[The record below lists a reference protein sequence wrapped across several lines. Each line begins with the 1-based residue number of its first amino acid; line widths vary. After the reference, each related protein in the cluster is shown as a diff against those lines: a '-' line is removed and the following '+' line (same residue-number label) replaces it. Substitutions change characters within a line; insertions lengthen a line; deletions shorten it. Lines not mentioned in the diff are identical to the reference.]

1 MSQLFS
7 IQDDKI
13 VINKLDLTSLE
24 GNVTHTGS
32 LVLNGTETINGDV
45 TVTGD
50 VTVQRKLI
58 VDVIQAN
65 QIINN
70 NLTNNGAAGSTKFLA
85 STEAELNGQGIA
97 WGTLN
102 IETQLAYRTGGRLW
116 TNMNFDLAPGNTYQ
130 INNLDILTFNTLGS
144 SVVKSSLRQL
154 APLNNLTVVGDTN
167 LGDVLVVASDT
178 SRVGI
183 NTENPNATFSV
194 VSDNVE
200 VILGSFN
207 GAAAIGSFTNNDLV
221 IVSDNIPRITV
232 RAGET
237 HIGAKNQ
244 TATNLYVHGTVYA
257 NEVITNTKTT
267 SNLEFNNIDTGLVWT
282 DSRSNKQLLMTSSAL
297 WSTEDINLS
306 GEKSYKINDHL
317 VLSET
322 TLGSGITSSNLSV
335 LGTLDNL
342 TVSGSSNLATVTA
355 QSIHTTELT
364 VNAINLSSINSDSLS
379 VNVNNT
385 TALEI
390 NNNAISIGNVQ
401 TSARPVK
408 VFGNLSINVNTP
420 DPTLALQVAG
430 NIGFAGRKFI
440 TADASP
446 ANGSFN
452 KGDTCWNTEPT
463 IGGYMGWVCIVAG
476 TPGQWSPFGL
486 IN

>member
-24 GNVTHTGS
+24 GNVTHTGT
-32 LVLNGTETINGDV
+32 LTLNGTETINGDV

-50 VTVQRKLI
+50 VTVQKKLI

-70 NLTNNGAAGSTKFLA
+70 NLTNNGANGSTKFTAA
-85 STEAELNGQGIA
+85 SEDELNGQGLA

-102 IETQLAYRTGGRLW
+102 TETQLAYRTGGRLW
-116 TNMNFDLAPGNTYQ
+116 TNMNFDLAPGNAYQ
-130 INNLDILTFNTLGS
+130 INNLDILTYNTLGS

-183 NTENPNATFSV
+183 NTESPNAVFGV
-194 VSDNVE
+194 VADNVE
-200 VILGSFN
+200 VILGSIN

-221 IVSDNIPRITV
+221 IVSDNIPRITI

-244 TATNLYVHGTVYA
+244 TASNLYVHGTVYA
-257 NEVITNTKTT
+257 NEVVTNTKTT
-267 SNLEFNNIDTGLVWT
+267 NNLEFNSLDTGLVWT
-282 DSRSNKQLLMTSSAL
+282 DSRSNKHLLMTDSAL

-306 GEKSYKINDHL
+306 IGKSYKINDQL

-322 TLGSGITSSNLSV
+322 ALGSGVTSSSLTE
-335 LGTLDNL
+335 LGTLNNL
-342 TVSGSSNLATVTA
+342 TVSGLSNLSTVTA
-355 QSIHTTELT
+355 QAIHTTELS
-364 VNAINLSSINSDSLS
+364 VNAINLSTINSDSLS
-379 VNVNNT
+379 ISVNNT
-385 TALEI
+385 ISLEV
-390 NNNAISIGNVQ
+390 NDNVISIGNAQ

-408 VFGNLSINVNTP
+408 VFGNLSINVNSP
-420 DPTLALQVAG
+420 DASLGLQVAG

-440 TADASP
+440 TADAEP
-446 ANGSFN
+446 TIGAFN
-452 KGDTCWNTEPT
+452 KGDTCWNTEPSV
-463 IGGYMGWVCIVAG
+463 GGYIGWVCIVSG
-476 TPGQWSPFGL
+476 TPGQWAPFGL

>member
-32 LVLNGTETINGDV
+32 LVLNGTETVNGDII
-45 TVTGD
+45 VTGD

-70 NLTNNGAAGSTKFLA
+70 NLTNNGANGSNKFTA
-85 STEAELNGQGIA
+85 ATEAELNGQGIA

-102 IETQLAYRTGGRLW
+102 TETQLAYRIGGRLW

-130 INNLDILTFNTLGS
+130 INNLDVLTSNTLGS
-144 SVVKSSLRQL
+144 SIIKSSLRQL
-154 APLNNLTVVGDTN
+154 APLNSLTVVGDTN

-183 NTENPNATFSV
+183 NTENPNAVFGV

-200 VILGSFN
+200 VILGSNN
-207 GAAAIGSFTNNDLV
+207 GAAVIGSFTNNDLV
-221 IVSDNIPRITV
+221 IVTDNIARITV

-237 HIGAKNQ
+237 HIGSKTQ
-244 TATNLYVHGTVYA
+244 SATDLHVHGTIYA
-257 NEVITNTKTT
+257 KEVVTDKKTNN
-267 SNLEFNNIDTGLVWT
+267 NLEFSSIDTGIIW
-282 DSRSNKQLLMTSSAL
+282 SGSPSNKLLLMTASAL
-297 WSTEDINLS
+297 WTTEDFNLS
-306 GEKSYKINDHL
+306 SGKSFQINNQP

-322 TLGSGITSSNLSV
+322 NLGPSVIYSNLTTIGTLDHLAVTGLSNLS
-335 LGTLDNL
+335 N
-342 TVSGSSNLATVTA
+342 VTA
-355 QSIHTTELT
+355 QSINTSELSVNSISLSTITT
-364 VNAINLSSINSDSLS
+364 DSLS
-379 VNVNNT
+379 VHIDNQP
-385 TALEI
+385 ALEI
-390 NNNAISIGNVQ
+390 NNHAITIGNAGN
-401 TSARPVK
+401 SIRPVK
-408 VFGNLSINVNTP
+408 IFGGLSINVNSP

-440 TADASP
+440 TADAAP
-446 ANGSFN
+446 AVGTFN
-452 KGDTCWNTEPT
+452 KGDTCWNTEPSV
-463 IGGYMGWVCIVAG
+463 GAHMGWVCIVAG
-476 TPGQWSPFGL
+476 TPGQWAPFGL
-486 IN
+486 IS

>member
-24 GNVTHTGS
+24 GDVTHTGS
-32 LVLNGTETINGDV
+32 LTINGTETVNGDI
-45 TVTGD
+45 TITGD

-70 NLTNNGAAGSTKFLA
+70 NLTNNGANGSTKFLA
-85 STEAELNGQGIA
+85 ATEEELNGQGIA

-102 IETQLAYRTGGRLW
+102 VETQLAYRTGGRLW

-130 INNLDILTFNTLGS
+130 INNLDVLTSNALGS
-144 SVVKSSLRQL
+144 SVIKSSLRQL

-183 NTENPNATFSV
+183 NTENPNAVFGV
-194 VSDNVE
+194 VADNVE
-200 VILGSFN
+200 VILGSLN

-221 IVSDNIPRITV
+221 IVSDNIPRITI
-232 RAGET
+232 RTGEI
-237 HIGAKNQ
+237 HIGSKIQ

-257 NEVITNTKTT
+257 NEIITNTKTT
-267 SNLEFNNIDTGLVWT
+267 NNVEFNTADTGLVWT
-282 DSRSNKQLLMTSSAL
+282 DVRSNKHLIMTGSTL
-297 WSTEDINLS
+297 WSSEDINLS
-306 GEKSYKINDHL
+306 PGKSYKINDQL
-317 VLSET
+317 MLSET
-322 TLGSGITSSNLSV
+322 ALGSSITSSNLSV

-342 TVSGSSNLATVTA
+342 TVLGSSNLATVTA
-355 QSIHTTELT
+355 QAIHTTELT
-364 VNAINLSSINSDSLS
+364 VNSVSLSSINSDNLS
-379 VNVNNT
+379 ISINNT

-390 NNNAISIGNVQ
+390 NEHAISIGNAQ
-401 TSARPVK
+401 ASAKPVK
-408 VFGNLSINVNTP
+408 VFGNLSININTP
-420 DPTLALQVAG
+420 DPTLSLQVAG

-440 TADASP
+440 TADAAPTS
-446 ANGSFN
+446 GLFN

-463 IGGYMGWVCIVAG
+463 VGGYMGWVCIVSG
-476 TPGQWSPFGL
+476 TPGQWAPFGL
-486 IN
+486 IS

>member
-32 LVLNGTETINGDV
+32 LVLNGTETINGDI

-70 NLTNNGAAGSTKFLA
+70 NLTNNGASGSSKFTA
-85 STEAELNGQGIA
+85 ATEAELNGQGLA

-102 IETQLAYRTGGRLW
+102 TETQLAYRTGGRLW

-130 INNLDILTFNTLGS
+130 INNLDVLTSNTLGS
-144 SVVKSSLRQL
+144 SIIKSSLRQL

-183 NTENPNATFSV
+183 NTENPNAVFGV
-194 VSDNVE
+194 VADNVE
-200 VILGSFN
+200 VILGSLN

-221 IVSDNIPRITV
+221 IVSDNIPRITI

-237 HIGAKNQ
+237 HIGSKTQ
-244 TATNLYVHGTVYA
+244 TSTDLHVHGTVYA
-257 NEVITNTKTT
+257 NEIVTSKKTT
-267 SNLEFNNIDTGLVWT
+267 SNLEFSAIDTGIVWT
-282 DSRSNKQLLMTSSAL
+282 DSRSNKLLLMTASAL
-297 WSTEDINLS
+297 WTTEDFNLS
-306 GEKSYKINDHL
+306 SGKSFHINNQT

-322 TLGSGITSSNLSV
+322 SLGNSVIYSNLTTVGALDHLTVTGLSNLS
-335 LGTLDNL
+335 N
-342 TVSGSSNLATVTA
+342 VTA
-355 QSIHTTELT
+355 QSINASEL
-364 VNAINLSSINSDSLS
+364 VVSSINLSTITTNNLSVNIDDQSALEINDTNITIGNVGNSIRPVKVFGGLS
-379 VNVNNT
+379 VNVNN
-385 TALEI
+385 
-390 NNNAISIGNVQ
+390 
-401 TSARPVK
+401 
-408 VFGNLSINVNTP
+408 P
-420 DPTLALQVAG
+420 DPTLSLQVAG

-440 TADASP
+440 TADAAP
-446 ANGSFN
+446 ASGSFN
-452 KGDTCWNTEPT
+452 KGDTCWNTQPEV
-463 IGGYMGWVCIVAG
+463 GAYMGWVCIVSG
-476 TPGQWSPFGL
+476 TPGQWAPFGL